1 MYDLRGRSK
10 IKRETTHVIVR
21 WTRVRDAASAH
32 RVEAHRHRDPQERA
46 LVQALLQA
54 KHISHNFTL
63 AAALHPLVGVHLL
76 DAATRTRLAPT
87 ARLPEGTLTRRRGHV
102 LQVELQDVVKPSTTE
117 HASISTLN
125 E

>member
-1 MYDLRGRSK
+1 MK
-10 IKRETTHVIVR
+10 APT
-21 WTRVRDAASAH
+21 WDAASAH
-32 RVEAHRHRDPQERA
+32 RVEAHRHRNSKKRA
-46 LVQALLQA
+46 LVQSLLQP
-54 KHISHNFTL
+54 KDIPHDL
-63 AAALHPLVGVHLL
+63 ALSAPLDSLVGVHLL

-87 ARLPEGTLTRRRGHV
+87 ARFPEGTLTRRRGHV